1 MNGRLRVLSLLAIRN
16 VRRQARRSLLTASAM
31 MLGVAVL
38 VFSRALADG
47 GHEDWIESGVRLGS
61 GHVAF
66 QTPRFR
72 ATSNIED
79 RLTASAAATA
89 QEALGVPGVAEHVSN
104 VAPRFEVQG
113 LANSPTAAVPVAIVG
128 VDPDLEA
135 AFSELGDRVVEGRYL
150 QAGDRL
156 HAYVGARLADRLDLK
171 VGSRLVLT
179 AQDAQDEIAGQF
191 VRVVGIF
198 RSGLPV
204 ADERLVHI
212 PIRTAQSWLGVGG
225 DVTTVAVLLESG
237 WIVPDVLQRLHDVLA
252 GTTEN
257 LVVLGWREAMPQ
269 LDAAIKVDDLG
280 DYVFN
285 IILYAIITLAIVNT
299 VLMSVLYRTR
309 EFGLLRAL
317 GLTKRQTAALVFG
330 EGVFLTAVS
339 GITGMV
345 LGFAFTWVFFRNG
358 LDFSFMLDN
367 DFTFS
372 GVVLEP
378 VIVPTFRFA
387 QVVRSLGA
395 IAFVG
400 VVASL
405 YPAYRA
411 TRIDLAEAMK
421 FEA

>member
-1 MNGRLRVLSLLAIRN
+1 MNGRLRVLPLLAIRN

-66 QTPRFR
+66 QAPRFS

-79 RLTASAAATA
+79 RLTASAAETA

-104 VAPRFEVQG
+104 VATRLEVQG

-135 AFSELGDRVVEGRYL
+135 TFSELGDRVVEGRYL

-171 VGSRLVLT
+171 LGSRLVLT

-198 RSGLPV
+198 RSGLPL
-204 ADERLVHI
+204 ADEGLVHI
-212 PIRTAQSWLGVGG
+212 PIGTAQSWLGVGG

-280 DYVFN
+280 DYIFN

-378 VIVPTFRFA
+378 VIVPTFRFV
-387 QVVRSLGA
+387 QVLRSLGA

>member
-1 MNGRLRVLSLLAIRN
+1 MNGRLRVLPLLAIRN
-16 VRRQARRSLLTASAM
+16 VRRQAGRSLLTASAM

-66 QTPRFR
+66 QAPRFR

-79 RLTASAAATA
+79 RLTAPAVVTA
-89 QEALGVPGVAEHVSN
+89 QEALGVPGVAEHVRN
-104 VAPRFEVQG
+104 VAPRLEVQG

-135 AFSELGDRVVEGRYL
+135 TFSELGDRVVEGRYL

-171 VGSRLVLT
+171 LGSRLVLT
-179 AQDAQDEIAGQF
+179 AQDAQDEIVGQF

-198 RSGLPV
+198 RSGLPA
-204 ADERLVHI
+204 ADEGLVHI
-212 PIRTAQSWLGVGG
+212 PIGTAQSWLGVGG

-237 WIVPDVLQRLHDVLA
+237 WIVPDVLQHLHDVLA
-252 GTTEN
+252 GTTED
-257 LVVLGWREAMPQ
+257 LVVVGWREAMPE
-269 LDAAIKVDDLG
+269 LDAGIKVDDLG
-280 DYVFN
+280 NYIFN
-285 IILYAIITLAIVNT
+285 FILYAIIALAIVNT

-339 GITGMV
+339 GIIGMA

-358 LDFSFMLDN
+358 LDYSFMLDN

-378 VIVPTFRFA
+378 VIVPIFRFV

-411 TRIDLAEAMK
+411 TRIDLAKAMK

>member
-1 MNGRLRVLSLLAIRN
+1 MNGRLRVLPLLAIRN

-66 QTPRFR
+66 QAPRFR

-79 RLTASAAATA
+79 RLTASAAVTA
-89 QEALGVPGVAEHVSN
+89 QEALGVPGVAAHVRN
-104 VAPRFEVQG
+104 VVPRLEVQG

-135 AFSELGDRVVEGRYL
+135 TFSELRDRVVEGRYL

-156 HAYVGARLADRLDLK
+156 HAYVGTRLADRLDLK
-171 VGSRLVLT
+171 LGSRLVLT

-198 RSGLPV
+198 RSGLPA
-204 ADERLVHI
+204 ADEGLVHI
-212 PIRTAQSWLGVGG
+212 PIGTAQSWLGVGG

-280 DYVFN
+280 DYIFN
-285 IILYAIITLAIVNT
+285 IILYAIIALAIVNT

-339 GITGMV
+339 GITGMA

-358 LDFSFMLDN
+358 LDYSFMLDN

-378 VIVPTFRFA
+378 VIVQSSDSFRL
-387 QVVRSLGA
+387 S
-395 IAFVG
+395 
-400 VVASL
+400 
-405 YPAYRA
+405 
-411 TRIDLAEAMK
+411 EALQSSH
-421 FEA
+421 

>member
-1 MNGRLRVLSLLAIRN
+1 MNGRLRVLPLLAIRN

-31 MLGVAVL
+31 ALGVAVL

-89 QEALGVPGVAEHVSN
+89 QEALVVPGVAEYVRN
-104 VAPRFEVQG
+104 VAPRLEVQG

-135 AFSELGDRVVEGRYL
+135 TFSELGDRVVEGRYL

-156 HAYVGARLADRLDLK
+156 HAYVGVRLAERLDLK

-198 RSGLPV
+198 RSGLPM

-212 PIRTAQSWLGVGG
+212 PIGTARSWLGVGG
-225 DVTTVAVLLESG
+225 GVTTVAVLLESG
-237 WIVPDVLQRLHDVLA
+237 WVVPDVLQRLHDVLA

-257 LVVLGWREAMPQ
+257 LVVVGWREAMPQ

-280 DYVFN
+280 NYIFN
-285 IILYAIITLAIVNT
+285 FILYAIITLAIVNT
-299 VLMSVLYRTR
+299 VLMSVMYRTR

-330 EGVFLTAVS
+330 EGVLLTAVS
-339 GITGMV
+339 GIIGMV
-345 LGFAFTWVFFRNG
+345 LGFGFTWVFFRNG

-378 VIVPTFRFA
+378 VIVPAFRLV
-387 QVVRSLGA
+387 QVVRSLTT

-400 VVASL
+400 VLASL